1 MIDRI
6 EETLRKMAQSD
17 PSPPVREAASS
28 ALDRL
33 LAKRSAGAA
42 LQTLRTGPLA
52 ERLRVVHSS
61 EDIGG
66 REGVSLLLAALS
78 DPEAEVRGAAA
89 RALGSFSTV
98 PVLRALAERL
108 PKEQGF
114 VLGNLVEAMGKSRR
128 KELAPVI
135 GRYLEHP
142 DPFVCS
148 KAVQA
153 YALIA
158 EKDDWEKILLLAG
171 SENETVRA
179 AAAAALSEWSSGETS
194 AG

>member
-6 EETLRKMAQSD
+6 EDILRKMAQSD

-33 LAKRSAGAA
+33 RAKRSVGSG
-42 LQTLRTGPLA
+42 LQTLKKGALA
-52 ERLRVVHSS
+52 ERMRIVLSA

-66 REGVSLLLAALS
+66 REGVSLLLTALS

-89 RALGSFSTV
+89 RGLGSFPTV

-114 VLGNLVEAMGKSRR
+114 VLGNLVEALGKSRR

-153 YALIA
+153 YALLA
-158 EKDDWEKILLLAG
+158 EKEDWEKILALAG

-179 AAAAALSEWSSGETS
+179 AAAGALSEWSSEEPPPG
-194 AG
+194 

>member
-1 MIDRI
+1 VIDRI

-33 LAKRSAGAA
+33 QAKRSVGSL
-42 LQTLRTGPLA
+42 LQSLKSGTLA
-52 ERLRVVHSS
+52 ERMRIVLSA

-66 REGVSLLLAALS
+66 REAVSLLLAALS
-78 DPEAEVRGAAA
+78 DSEAEVRGAAA
-89 RALGSFSTV
+89 RALGSFPAV

-108 PKEQGF
+108 PKEQGV
-114 VLGNLVEAMGKSRR
+114 VLGNLVEALGKSRR

-142 DPFVCS
+142 DPFVS
-148 KAVQA
+148 GKAVQA
-153 YALIA
+153 YALLA
-158 EKDDWEKILLLAG
+158 EKDEWEKILALAG

-179 AAAAALSEWSSGETS
+179 AAACALSEWSSEENP